1 MTMNFLFGD
10 VPLTDLLA
18 ATEEIYRD
26 AAVELARAV
35 RAARVESTSDAKGA
49 VQALRDMKLAFQM
62 AMDERTKLEKL
73 HKETSDLVGEQL
85 LDLDAARDEIG
96 RRLARLRDAGSGV

>member
-35 RAARVESTSDAKGA
+35 RAARVEL
-49 VQALRDMKLAFQM
+49 AL
-62 AMDERTKLEKL
+62 L
-73 HKETSDLVGEQL
+73 HKL
-85 LDLDAARDEIG
+85 
-96 RRLARLRDAGSGV
+96 